1 MLRGVVH
8 QLGNSANKSL
18 STKTTSKLLRTLR
31 SLALIW
37 QSYLHHLPLSGG
49 RLYPRTLEQ
58 GNHSLQSIISVKK
71 ACFPWHF
78 QNIELNCFEKWS
90 WTFFCVFPVLKISD
104 DAMMMTQSL
113 GYDIIKIDQDIE
125 KLKTSSKQF
134 QVKTI
139 VKMSLFGS
147 CFLNTYEEWQILFHA
162 F

>member
-8 QLGNSANKSL
+8 QLGNSADKSL

-31 SLALIW
+31 SLTLIW

-58 GNHSLQSIISVKK
+58 GNHRLQSISSVKK
-71 ACFPWHF
+71 HVFPDIF
-78 QNIELNCFEKWS
+78 RIRIELNCFEKWS

-113 GYDIIKIDQDIE
+113 GYDIINIDQDIE

-134 QVKTI
+134 QVNII

-147 CFLNTYEEWQILFHA
+147 CFLNT
-162 F
+162 